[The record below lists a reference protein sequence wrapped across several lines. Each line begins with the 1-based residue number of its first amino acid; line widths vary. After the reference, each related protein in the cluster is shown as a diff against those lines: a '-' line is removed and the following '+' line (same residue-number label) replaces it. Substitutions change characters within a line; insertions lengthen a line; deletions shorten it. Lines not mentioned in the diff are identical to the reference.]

1 VFAEMKG
8 KELKVAT
15 SQVGRFLELLLE
27 RIGRGDLQRI
37 LGVFKGHARELAKH
51 RFGSFTLEKVSGHA
65 GIWTTREIE
74 GKIEIEDGVEQM
86 ESVEK
91 LFLDLVEVSSLYRSL
106 CFEILILGTCVHGDA

>member
-1 VFAEMKG
+1 MKG

-27 RIGRGDLQRI
+27 RSGRGDLQRI

-51 RFGSFTLEKVSGHA
+51 RFGSFALEKITGHA
-65 GIWTTREIE
+65 GIWTAREIE
-74 GKIEIEDGVEQM
+74 GNMKTEESGEQM

-91 LFLDLVEVSSLYRSL
+91 LFLGLVEVTS
-106 CFEILILGTCVHGDA
+106 